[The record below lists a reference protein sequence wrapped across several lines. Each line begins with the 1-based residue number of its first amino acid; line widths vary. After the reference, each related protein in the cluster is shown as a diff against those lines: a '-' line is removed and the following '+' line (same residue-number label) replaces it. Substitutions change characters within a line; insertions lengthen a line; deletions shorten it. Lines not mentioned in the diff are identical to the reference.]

1 MTSPDPAARRAE
13 NGTRRSNRRSL
24 WPPLLIAAFAAIAFA
39 ASTYAVVRTNL
50 STTAAE
56 LAATAALLTF
66 AVMIYGLLGTI
77 LALVESATERRRQ
90 AREATERRHGDRAAK
105 PD

>member
-1 MTSPDPAARRAE
+1 MTSPGPAARRAE
-13 NGTRRSNRRSL
+13 SGTRRSKRRPV

-39 ASTYAVVRTNL
+39 ASTYAVVRANL

-56 LAATAALLTF
+56 LAAAAALLTF
-66 AVMIYGLLGTI
+66 GVLIYALLGTI

-90 AREATERRHGDRAAK
+90 AREATERRHGSRAQK